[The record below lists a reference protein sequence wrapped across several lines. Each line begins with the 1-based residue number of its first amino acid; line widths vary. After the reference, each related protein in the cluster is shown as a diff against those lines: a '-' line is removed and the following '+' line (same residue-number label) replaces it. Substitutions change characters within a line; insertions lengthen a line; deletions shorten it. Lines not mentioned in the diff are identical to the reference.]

1 MINLPFLDAKVIF
14 LLALCVSLSVNHL
27 SICFNRFSI
36 EFPVFFFVEF
46 PGLSS
51 LLSFCRYVNKLGPC
65 DKALLSKF

>member
-36 EFPVFFFVEF
+36 EFPVFFFVENF
-46 PGLSS
+46 TESFS
-51 LLSFCRYVNKLGPC
+51 LETPSEK
-65 DKALLSKF
+65 KARQNGVEDSGAEK